1 LALDEW
7 RRAGRDE
14 ALFAGTWDLWWS
26 DCAPSLGFHDFD
38 AGTNADVDDYVLA
51 GSEDESVRESDAQSD
66 DEFDI
71 TDLGM
76 I

>member
-1 LALDEW
+1 
-7 RRAGRDE
+7 
-14 ALFAGTWDLWWS
+14 
-26 DCAPSLGFHDFD
+26 
-38 AGTNADVDDYVLA
+38 VLA

>member
-1 LALDEW
+1 VSLARL
-7 RRAGRDE
+7 
-14 ALFAGTWDLWWS
+14 
-26 DCAPSLGFHDFD
+26 PSQLGSTLVT
-38 AGTNADVDDYVLA
+38 ATLCLRSQNADVDDYVLA

-71 TDLGM
+71 ADLAHGM